1 MTKKQIQFHLP
12 GALLSLVLAALFV
25 LFFGECN
32 TPLGPRIG
40 SDNAM
45 YLTMGTALAK
55 GYAPYSDIFDHK
67 GPLLFLLQMV
77 PQVIGGGYST
87 LFVYLQEVLFLF
99 ASLRVLCAIARRLYV
114 VQDWLVQLA
123 YLAFLG
129 PYMDGG
135 NLTEEYA
142 ALFILAGLYIA
153 LRVFG
158 EEDEETGKK
167 SLILP
172 AAAMGACAM
181 LAFMTRANN
190 ALGLCGLVAGLAL
203 ALAINRRFAQLFAC
217 AGGFL
222 LGCAAAGLPVGL
234 WLMAHGA
241 LWDAFYGS
249 ILHNMMYAE
258 TAGASR
264 VHTLLFTPYGHGAMI
279 LAAFACAGAL
289 CAYLRT
295 KKIALPLGMVFAAGL
310 AGMSC
315 FISHKFYSH
324 YLMVLS
330 PLAAF
335 GAAQMLAALP
345 RVCCCG
351 KKRRLITAAAALC
364 ALVLVVSGYRANANR
379 LHELEIQG
387 SFEQDAK
394 ELFALVPEEDR
405 DHFLAYR
412 VEPKWYV
419 YADALPCMRFY
430 FLQEILADADPA
442 VMDEIVSAFETDPP
456 RWLVLYYNRPFS
468 PPYDARVAAIF
479 ESRYEFVEAKGQY
492 QLLRLKDTEIKAESN
507 AGNEAAD
514 E

>member
-1 MTKKQIQFHLP
+1 MTKKKLQSRLP
-12 GALLSLVLAALFV
+12 DALLSLLLAALFV

-45 YLTMGTALAK
+45 YLTMGTALAN

-77 PQVIGGGYST
+77 PQIVGGGYST
-87 LFVYLQEVLFLF
+87 LAVYVQEVLFLF
-99 ASLRVLCAIARRLYV
+99 ASLRVLCAMARRLMFGEG
-114 VQDWLVQLA
+114 WLLQLA

-142 ALFILAGLYIA
+142 ALFILAGLYVA
-153 LRVFG
+153 LRVFDGGDGMGG
-158 EEDEETGKK
+158 ENAKR
-167 SLILP
+167 LVLP
-172 AAAMGACAM
+172 AALMGGFAM

-190 ALGLCGLVAGLAL
+190 ALGLCGLVAGLAV
-203 ALAINRRFAQLFAC
+203 ALLLHKRFAQLFAC

-234 WLMAHGA
+234 WLFSHGA
-241 LWDAFYGS
+241 LFDAVYGS

-264 VHTLLFTPYGHGAMI
+264 VQTLLFTSYGHGAMI
-279 LAAFACAGAL
+279 LSAFACAGAV

-295 KKIALPLGMVFAAGL
+295 RKIALPLSMVFAAGL

-330 PLAAF
+330 PIAAF
-335 GAAQMLAALP
+335 GAAQMLASLP

-351 KKRRLITAAAALC
+351 KKRRLLTGAAVLC
-364 ALVLVVSGYRANANR
+364 ALVLAVSGYNANRNR
-379 LHELEIQG
+379 LHEIEIQG

-394 ELFALVPEEDR
+394 ELFALVPEEER
-405 DHFLAYR
+405 DQFLAYR

-419 YADALPCMRFY
+419 YADALPSMRFY

-442 VMDEIVSAFETDPP
+442 VMDEIVAGFESDPP

-479 ESRYEFVEAKGQY
+479 ESEYEFVEAKGQY
-492 QLLRLKDTEIKAESN
+492 QLLRLKEEN
-507 AGNEAAD
+507 VAGSEAAY